1 MKKTYITPSVTI
13 ETLTVCGLLAAS
25 AIHIDKGTDVVDANT
40 SLSNRKGWD
49 NENPWGN
56 SGIWANEE

>member
-1 MKKTYITPSVTI
+1 MKKTYIAPSVTL

-25 AIHIDKGTDVVDANT
+25 TVYIDKDSGPADANT